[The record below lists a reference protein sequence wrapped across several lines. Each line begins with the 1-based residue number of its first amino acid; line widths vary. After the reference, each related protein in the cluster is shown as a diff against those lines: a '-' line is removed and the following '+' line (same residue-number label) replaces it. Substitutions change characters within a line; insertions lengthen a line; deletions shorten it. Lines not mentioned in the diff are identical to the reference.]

1 MERAM
6 FLLLNHPEVLQKA
19 KSEINNHLTDSGR
32 LLDDLDLSKL
42 PYLCYIINETLRLY
56 LQRQFL
62 HLIVHLKTWAIHR
75 DPNLW
80 EEPSKFKPERFEGL
94 DVGFKFLPFGK
105 GRRACSGA
113 AMAMRLV
120 GLVVGN
126 VRTLVQCFEWGS
138 VGSETVGYNEKS
150 GLTFG
155 KTKPLE
161 AMYKPCPPMINI
173 ISQL

>member
-19 KSEINNHLTDSGR
+19 KSEINNHVTDSGP

-42 PYLCYIINETLRLY
+42 PYLCCIINETLRL
-56 LQRQFL
+56 
-62 HLIVHLKTWAIHR
+62 
-75 DPNLW
+75 
-80 EEPSKFKPERFEGL
+80 
-94 DVGFKFLPFGK
+94 LPPAPILAPHCSSEDLGHSQTPTYGKSQASSSQK